1 MHRKTQLFVTGEA
14 LAALARDPRTQDAIA
29 NQVTFTVKEG
39 AAFDSEGLAK
49 GDVDIA
55 PLSAPYLAAFRDLP
69 ADLRERTVLYMSV
82 GSQNKDARGMMT
94 DGEVLQVTAGPWA
107 LWVVSDMWMLAGST
121 TSRSPRCAWAVGRSR
136 HPATGRPITG
146 ATLAG
151 DRLVMRTQH
160 RLYSIRRPRSG

>member
-94 DGEVLQVTAGPWA
+94 DGEVL
-107 LWVVSDMWMLAGST
+107 L
-121 TSRSPRCAWAVGRSR
+121 
-136 HPATGRPITG
+136 
-146 ATLAG
+146 
-151 DRLVMRTQH
+151 DRLLPPYKQWQ
-160 RLYSIRRPRSG
+160 RRASRWMCKVI

>member
-1 MHRKTQLFVTGEA
+1 MGGYARIGLAEARLTARGYTPDDRLPQDAKARAPRMHRKTQLFVTRET

-29 NQVTFTVKEG
+29 NQETF
-39 AAFDSEGLAK
+39 
-49 GDVDIA
+49 
-55 PLSAPYLAAFRDLP
+55 
-69 ADLRERTVLYMSV
+69 
-82 GSQNKDARGMMT
+82 KDARGMMT

-146 ATLAG
+146 AALAG